1 MQDHATRL
9 VGLDGLV
16 VTGVQRVGEQ
26 LDLQVELLAR
36 AAGCPHC
43 GGTELRVKDRP
54 RVRVRDLP
62 IAGRLTRLVWRK
74 RRYRC
79 ADCAR
84 TFTETHEQLPARQR
98 VTARFRA
105 RLAERVVDGAA
116 HAEVA
121 REERTSRY
129 QVARAFADRVAL
141 GAEARGSDRPPRRLS
156 LDEAH
161 HRRGHELATVVSDL
175 DRRCVIEVLDG
186 RDRRTIERRLRAL
199 PVEVRAGIEVVWID
213 PYDAYRQAIRAALPH
228 ARIVCDHFHLVRG
241 ANAALDAVRRECQ
254 RQAKARRPKGVRRS
268 GQHAA
273 WRPELY
279 RARHRLLKAR
289 ERLTGRERRRLS
301 ELFEREPLLAEAWGL
316 KEGFRAIYR
325 ASDRVEA
332 ARRLEA
338 FLGAVER
345 AGLPA
350 FDAFAN
356 GIRLRQQELLAYFDE
371 PTTNGHAEG
380 VINKVKV
387 IKRRAYGI
395 PTFTAFRQ
403 RVLLACG

>member
-1 MQDHATRL
+1 MQDHATCL
-9 VGLDGLV
+9 VGLDGVV
-16 VTGVQRVGEQ
+16 VTGVERVGDQ
-26 LDLQVELLAR
+26 LDLQVELIAR
-36 AAGCPHC
+36 AVCCPRC
-43 GGTELRVKDRP
+43 DGGEVRVKERP
-54 RVRVRDLP
+54 RVRLRDLP
-62 IAGRLTRLVWRK
+62 IGGRLTRLVWRK

-79 ADCAR
+79 NGCGR
-84 TFTETHEQLPARQR
+84 TFTETHEQLPSRQR
-98 VTARFRA
+98 VTGRFRA
-105 RLAERVVDGAA
+105 RLGERVADGAA

-129 QVARAFADRVAL
+129 QVARAFADRA
-141 GAEARGSDRPPRRLS
+141 GEREPRDGDRRPRRLS

-161 HRRGHELATVVSDL
+161 HRRGGELATVVSDL
-175 DRRCVIEVLDG
+175 DRRRVVEVLDG
-186 RDRRTIERRLRAL
+186 RDRRIVERWLDALR
-199 PVEVRAGIEVVWID
+199 PDIRAGIEVVSID
-213 PYDAYRQAIRAALPH
+213 PYDGYRQAVRAALPH

-241 ANAALDAVRRECQ
+241 ANTALDAVRRERQ
-254 RQAKARRPKGVRRS
+254 RQAGARKPKGVRRS

-301 ELFEREPLLAEAWGL
+301 ELFERDPVIAEAWGL
-316 KEGFRAIYR
+316 KEAFRGVYR
-325 ASDRVEA
+325 AGDRADAE
-332 ARRLEA
+332 RRLDA
-338 FLGAVER
+338 FLAAVDR

-350 FDAFAN
+350 FDAFAK
-356 GIRLRQQELLAYFDE
+356 GIRLWREELLAYFDE
-371 PTTNGHAEG
+371 PTTNGYAEG

-395 PTFTAFRQ
+395 PIFTAFRQ

>member
-16 VTGVQRVGEQ
+16 VTAVQPTGEQ

-43 GGTELRVKDRP
+43 GGGEVCVKDRP
-54 RVRVRDLP
+54 LVRVRDLP
-62 IAGRLTRLVWRK
+62 IAGRVTRLVWRK

-79 ADCAR
+79 SDCAR

-98 VTARFRA
+98 VTGRFRA
-105 RLAERVVDGAA
+105 HLGNRVGDGAA

-121 REERTSRY
+121 REERTTRY
-129 QVARAFADRVAL
+129 QVACAFADRTRQR
-141 GAEARGSDRPPRRLS
+141 EARDGDHPPRRLS

-161 HRRGHELATVVSDL
+161 HRRNHDLATVVSDL

-186 RDRRTIERRLRAL
+186 RDRRTVERWLSAL
-199 PVEVRAGIEVVWID
+199 APEIRAGIEVVSID
-213 PYDAYRQAIRAALPH
+213 PYDGYRQAIRAALPH

-268 GQHAA
+268 GQHAS

-289 ERLTGRERRRLS
+289 ERLTGRERRRLA
-301 ELFEREPLLAEAWGL
+301 ELFEREPLIAEAWGL
-316 KEGFRAIYR
+316 KESFRDVYR
-325 ASDRVEA
+325 AGDRAEA
-332 ARRLEA
+332 QRRLEA
-338 FLGAVER
+338 FLAAVDR
-345 AGLPA
+345 ACLPA
-350 FDAFAN
+350 FDAFAK
-356 GIRLRQQELLAYFDE
+356 GIRIWQAELLAYFDE
-371 PTTNGHAEG
+371 PTTNGYAEG
-380 VINKVKV
+380 IINKVKV

-395 PTFTAFRQ
+395 PTFTAFRH
-403 RVLLACG
+403 RVLLACS

>member
-16 VTGVQRVGEQ
+16 VTGVQRAGEQ

-43 GGTELRVKDRP
+43 GGSDVCVKERP
-54 RVRVRDLP
+54 RVWVRDLP
-62 IAGRLTRLVWRK
+62 MAGRVTSLVWRK

-79 ADCAR
+79 SDCAR
-84 TFTETHEQLPARQR
+84 TFTETHQQLPPRQR
-98 VTARFRA
+98 VTVRFRD
-105 RLAERVVDGAA
+105 RLAERVVGGAA

-121 REERTSRY
+121 REEHTTRY
-129 QVARAFADRVAL
+129 QVTRAFAACAERL
-141 GAEARGSDRPPRRLS
+141 EARDVTPRRLS

-175 DRRCVIEVLDG
+175 DRRSVIEVLDG
-186 RDRRTIERRLRAL
+186 RDRRTVERWLSAL
-199 PVEVRAGIEVVWID
+199 PAEVRAGIEVVSID
-213 PYDAYRQAIRAALPH
+213 PYDAYRYAIKAALPH

-241 ANAALDAVRRECQ
+241 ANTALDAVRRDRQ

-279 RARHRLLKAR
+279 RARHRLLKAG
-289 ERLTGRERRRLS
+289 ERLSERERRRLS
-301 ELFEREPLLAEAWGL
+301 ELFERDPILAEAWGL
-316 KEGFRAIYR
+316 KERFRDVYR
-325 ASDRVEA
+325 AGDRAEA
-332 ARRLEA
+332 QRRLDV
-338 FLGAVER
+338 FLAAVDR
-345 AGLPA
+345 AALPA
-350 FDAFAN
+350 FDAFAK
-356 GIRLRQQELLAYFDE
+356 GIRLWQTELLAYFDD
-371 PTTNGHAEG
+371 PTTNGYAEG

-403 RVLLACG
+403 RLLLACG